1 MLQQL
6 PITYPTNPTLP
17 LTLPGQTCICI
28 IQLRRASMNPPR
40 CVLEVGGPQVAKSGE
55 IVETLGSS
63 VDNLDISFIHSIYER
78 VAVGRKY

>member
-40 CVLEVGGPQVAKSGE
+40 CVLEVGGLELCKQPCLES
-55 IVETLGSS
+55 
-63 VDNLDISFIHSIYER
+63 
-78 VAVGRKY
+78 

>member
-1 MLQQL
+1 
-6 PITYPTNPTLP
+6 
-17 LTLPGQTCICI
+17 
-28 IQLRRASMNPPR
+28 MNPPR

-63 VDNLDISFIHSIYER
+63 VDNLDIAFIHSIYER